1 MPTVLKGHSK
11 DLGGFSV
18 TRLLPHV
25 DKRMVGP
32 FVFLDHMGPAEFA
45 AGDGIDVRPHP
56 HIGLATLTYLFEG
69 AMLHQDSLG
78 NHLEILPGEV
88 NWMTAGRGIV
98 HSERETLEVK
108 AGPHR
113 MNGLQAWVALPAEL
127 AEIEPRFD
135 HVDREAL
142 PTYNHEGVH
151 ARLIIG
157 SALGMVSPI
166 RTYSPMFYL
175 DVLLSDGRSLDR
187 PEPGAECAIYVIAG
201 EVEVAGSR
209 LLAGQFALLDDT
221 AVVSAVGNARVV
233 LLGGE
238 AWPETPILE
247 WNFVAF
253 SRERLAQAKQDWREG
268 RFPLIPGDQR
278 ERIPLPGE

>member
-45 AGDGIDVRPHP
+45 PGDGIDVRPHP

-108 AGPHR
+108 AAPHR

-127 AEIEPRFD
+127 ADIEPRFD
-135 HVDREAL
+135 HVGREAL
-142 PTYNHEGVH
+142 PTYSVEGVH

-157 SALGMVSPI
+157 SAFGMVSPI
-166 RTYSPMFYL
+166 RSYSPMFYL
-175 DVLLSDGRSLDR
+175 DVLMADGRSLAR

-201 EVEVAGSR
+201 EVEVAGER
-209 LLAGQFALLDDT
+209 LIEGQFALLDDA

-238 AWPETPILE
+238 AWPQTPILE

-253 SRERLAQAKQDWREG
+253 NRDRLEQAKQDWREG

-278 ERIPLPGE
+278 EHIPLPGE